1 MLLSSFNWTPLLTP
15 SFLQSSSWTP
25 CNLSLRTNMVFR
37 VADPY
42 ITTNDVTLAFLCNVK
57 CNNISTECSKCIN
70 VCYFVWICLWAF
82 NSQMSFYSSP
92 CKNRTDIDVILYGWL
107 CYKCRLSPSTSSHI
121 SANLW
126 ILEILPI
133 SVCTMM
139 NIFTIKWQ
147 CRLLPCNTYR
157 IHMDRVGYTVVMHL
171 SIRQTCV
178 LYWNDRDHHQTKS
191 TWTAAHRLTTLNTNI
206 FCETLI

>member
-1 MLLSSFNWTPLLTP
+1 MWSATTYPRN
-15 SFLQSSSWTP
+15 
-25 CNLSLRTNMVFR
+25 
-37 VADPY
+37 VA
-42 ITTNDVTLAFLCNVK
+42 NA
-57 CNNISTECSKCIN
+57 STYAI
-70 VCYFVWICLWAF
+70 FVWICLRAF

-92 CKNRTDIDVILYGWL
+92 CKNRTDIDLILYGWL

-133 SVCTMM
+133 SVCTTM

-157 IHMDRVGYTVVMHL
+157 IHMDKVGYTVVMHL

-178 LYWNDRDHHQTKS
+178 LYWNERSSSDKINMDCSPQTHHTEYKYLLWNS
-191 TWTAAHRLTTLNTNI
+191 YSG
-206 FCETLI
+206 C